1 MIFECV
7 CFKKMTEGDFNTIM
21 RNIIKEQNKELL
33 KRIAIKY
40 NKNYDDLERKYLT
53 ASFYSID
60 MNSKKIYGMEFIN

>member
-1 MIFECV
+1 MIFACV
-7 CFKKMTEGDFNTIM
+7 SLKKMTGGDFNTIM

>member
-1 MIFECV
+1 
-7 CFKKMTEGDFNTIM
+7 MTGGDFNTIM